1 MTSTTRAAAPA
12 RNRLGLTLA
21 LLAFAQLIIAV
32 DYTIVFVGLPAI
44 GDGLHFSEQTLQ
56 WVVSAYAVAFGGFLL
71 LGGRAADLFGRRRM
85 FTAGLALYAISS
97 LVGGLADG
105 AELLIAAR
113 AAQGL
118 GGALLSPTLLALI
131 SALFPEGR
139 ERNRALA
146 VWGGAGSSGMVLGS
160 ILGGVLTETVGW
172 RGVFFVN
179 VPLAVAGVI
188 AAFWLIPADRERET
202 GRSFD
207 VAGALTATLGATLLV
222 FALVQGPAS
231 GWTSPPVLG
240 SLVVALL
247 LLAAFLLIESRSKD
261 PLMPLRLLRNRSL
274 STGVAVTAAFMAT
287 FGALAYFFTMYF
299 QEVLGYNP
307 LTSGFGF
314 VLPCLGVLAGT
325 QIGGRM
331 STRLGVRT
339 TLIVGL
345 ALGVVG
351 TIAFGAA
358 VAPDG
363 SYLTIAPGLAVL
375 SIGQGILFT
384 AMYAAALTGVAPE
397 HQGIGSGIAVTGQQ
411 VGGAL
416 GLAVLVAVANA
427 SSGSLDGTADAAG
440 IADGIR
446 TAAYVAAAGIA
457 VTIVIALTL
466 PRNRPGPAPVV
477 EEPLAAPVGE
487 AVV

>member
-1 MTSTTRAAAPA
+1 MTSSTGAAAPA
-12 RNRLGLTLA
+12 RRRLGLTLG

-44 GDGLHFSEQTLQ
+44 GDGLGFSEQTLQ

-85 FTAGLALYAISS
+85 FAAGLFLYAISS
-97 LVGGLADG
+97 FIGGLAEG
-105 AELLIAAR
+105 PELLIAAR
-113 AAQGL
+113 AVQGL

-131 SALFPEGR
+131 SSLFPEGR

-146 VWGGAGSSGMVLGS
+146 VWGGAGSSGMVIGS
-160 ILGGVLTETVGW
+160 LLGGVLTETVGW

-179 VPLAVAGVI
+179 VPLAVAGLI
-188 AAFWLIPADRERET
+188 AAFWLIPTDRERET

-207 VAGALTATLGATLLV
+207 IAGALTATLGATLLV

-231 GWTSPPVLG
+231 GWTSPLVLG
-240 SLVVALL
+240 SLVAAALL
-247 LLAAFLLIESRSKD
+247 IVAFLLIESRSKD

-274 STGVAVTAAFMAT
+274 LTGVVVTGAFMAT
-287 FGALAYFFTMYF
+287 FGALAYFFTIYF

-307 LTSGFGF
+307 LSSGFGF
-314 VLPCLGVLAGT
+314 VLPCVGVLVGT

-331 STRLGVRT
+331 STRVGVRT
-339 TLIVGL
+339 TLIAGL
-345 ALGVVG
+345 VLGVVG
-351 TIAFGAA
+351 TVAFGAA
-358 VAPDG
+358 VAPEG
-363 SYLTIAPGLAVL
+363 SYLSIAPGLAVL

-397 HQGIGSGIAVTGQQ
+397 HQGVGSGIAVTGQQ

-416 GLAVLVAVANA
+416 GLAVLVAIANA
-427 SSGSLDGTADAAG
+427 SSGTLDGTASVADIAG
-440 IADGIR
+440 GIR

-457 VTIVIALTL
+457 GTILVALTF
-466 PRNRPGPAPVV
+466 PRHRPTPEPVTDEPPNAPR
-477 EEPLAAPVGE
+477 VGDT
-487 AVV
+487 A